1 MAHELSDLL
10 PDRNFSFN
18 DPATDRE
25 ERIQEAVEVREQR
38 KAAQELARL
47 KYAEKLKLRNAE
59 AKLRQLEEEGL
70 VDAPG
75 STLKQKRALRAQ
87 AECEKNIKAIELME
101 AETAKALPAVLTG
114 ATASS
119 RTSAVQAE
127 SASRVLALQGTTNKD
142 VTRMLQSLNIN
153 LGMQLSKKDTTDLL
167 ACLLTCNEAQLN
179 ALYNNKKIPIVI
191 KTIIKRLR
199 EDADKGSLSTIEM
212 IWDKVF
218 GKMSPDVQSVPA
230 GTGQTANTLVGG
242 LLPNEPLSR
251 EAYIL
256 IRDRIISG

>member
-25 ERIQEAVEVREQR
+25 ERIQKAIEEREQK

-47 KYAEKLKLRNAE
+47 KYAEKLKLKNAE
-59 AKLRQLEEEGL
+59 AKLRQIEEEGL
-70 VDAPG
+70 TDAPG
-75 STLKQKRALRAQ
+75 LTLKQKRALRAQ
-87 AECEKNIKAIELME
+87 AECEKNLKAIELME
-101 AETAKALPAVLTG
+101 AETAKALPAVLTR
-114 ATASS
+114 TTSS
-119 RTSAVQAE
+119 PRISAEHAE

-167 ACLLTCNEAQLN
+167 ACLLTCNEAQL
-179 ALYNNKKIPIVI
+179 AAIYNNKKTPIVI

-199 EDADKGSLSTIEM
+199 EDADKGSLGTIER

-218 GKMSPDVQSVPA
+218 GNMSPDAQSN
-230 GTGQTANTLVGG
+230 TTQQTANIIAGG
-242 LLPNEPLSR
+242 LLPTEPLSR